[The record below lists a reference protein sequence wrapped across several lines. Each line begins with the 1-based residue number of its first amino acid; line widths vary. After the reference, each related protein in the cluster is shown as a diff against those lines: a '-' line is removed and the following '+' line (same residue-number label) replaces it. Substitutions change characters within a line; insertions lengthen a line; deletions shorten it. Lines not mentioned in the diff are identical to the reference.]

1 MDKNTLNEKHRNMQK
16 TSKIKVG
23 LLCHRLCYQWPR
35 SLQPLHHQAQ
45 SKGTLC
51 QLKGW
56 KQHPS
61 DPRAFSSLVS
71 LNNKMETKHPASFDR
86 AARAPEVHGVTP
98 TGGVEGLL
106 QKEKFFTNKMSSS
119 HHTES
124 VHQLIIKSH
133 AADRHRQPLKVT
145 VVRYPFSRLSSLFV
159 PLKLLSFC

>member
-1 MDKNTLNEKHRNMQK
+1 MSPALLLVAGV
-16 TSKIKVG
+16 SG
-23 LLCHRLCYQWPR
+23 LAHWALANIR

-45 SKGTLC
+45 SKGTLR

-71 LNNKMETKHPASFDR
+71 LHNKMETKHPASFDH
-86 AARAPEVHGVTP
+86 AVRAPEVHGVTP

-106 QKEKFFTNKMSSS
+106 QKEKPPQTEKMSSS

-124 VHQLIIKSH
+124 VHQLVIKSH
-133 AADRHRQPLKVT
+133 AADRHRQPLKAMV
-145 VVRYPFSRLSSLFV
+145 FQW
-159 PLKLLSFC
+159 